1 MRSYQT
7 KLQASFV
14 LLGLAAV
21 AITGWESSATATA
34 ALRDATVERLTAIT
48 ETKGRQVERYFQDL
62 GNHVLALSSDTS
74 TLEALENFAAAWPK
88 IPPEND
94 AALLE
99 PVYKNYGPGW
109 VPHHP
114 GTRRLQLAFPPSSPH
129 LLNPPG
135 LGPYGDAHA
144 RYHPNLHRYQSAFGF
159 YDTLLID
166 TTGLVVYSVIKE
178 IDLGMS
184 LREGPYP
191 ETALAQV
198 FERALRL
205 PEPETYAVADYQPYV
220 PSQSAPAAFYA
231 APLWRRGVKIGVL
244 AIQVSA
250 AELNRVMT
258 GGGRWK
264 DEGLGDSG
272 QAYIVGTDGR
282 LRSELR
288 RGTAA
293 GKSAILSTR
302 AARQDPAYL
311 RAQTALRIPG
321 VSWVLVAEIEARE
334 ALAPV
339 LRLETKLMTWAV
351 ILALLTLIAAW
362 LLARRVIRPVQALA
376 EAAGRIS
383 GRDFGARIP
392 VTADDEIGALAAAF
406 NRMAENLQ
414 TTTVSKQELEA
425 MAGRL
430 ITVQEEERTRIAR
443 ELHDDIT
450 QRLAALAIEA
460 GKLQRVAPSEEAER
474 LKTAI
479 MRVSED
485 VRDLSRSLHHTTL
498 DDQGLT
504 AAIEGECRAF
514 FERGGPPV
522 TFTPEGEFDDVPRD
536 VQLALYRIVQEG
548 LRNMERHAGADE
560 ASIELVRG
568 PGLIDLRLCDN
579 GRGFDITDRRS
590 RRGVGLAS
598 MEERAQLCHGT
609 FSIHSQPGHG
619 TRIEV
624 RLPIGK

>member
-48 ETKGRQVERYFQDL
+48 QTKGRQVERYFQDL

-74 TLEALENFAAAWPK
+74 TLEAIESFAAAWAR
-88 IPPEND
+88 IPPETGNALD
-94 AALLE
+94 A
-99 PVYKNYGPGW
+99 VYKSYGPGW
-109 VPHHP
+109 APRDP
-114 GTRRLQLAFPPSSPH
+114 RTRRLQLGFPPASPH
-129 LLNPPG
+129 LLHPPG

-166 TTGLVVYSVIKE
+166 PSGVVVYSVLKE

-191 ETALAQV
+191 GTALAQA

-288 RGTAA
+288 RSA
-293 GKSAILSTR
+293 GSGQSAILSLR
-302 AARQDPAYL
+302 AAGNDSAFL
-311 RAQTALRIPG
+311 RSETALRIPG
-321 VSWVLVAEIEARE
+321 VSWVLVAEIEAKE

-339 LRLETKLMTWAV
+339 RRLETKLMSWAV
-351 ILALLTLIAAW
+351 ILAVLTLLAAW
-362 LLARRVIRPVQALA
+362 MLARRVIRPVQALA

-392 VTADDEIGALAAAF
+392 VTADDEIGALATAF

-460 GKLQRVAPSEEAER
+460 GKLQRVAPSEDAGR

-485 VRDLSRSLHHTTL
+485 VRDLSRSLHRTLL
-498 DDQGLT
+498 DDVGL
-504 AAIEGECRAF
+504 APAIESECRAF

-522 TFTPEGEFDDVPRD
+522 AFTSQGDFDDVPRE

-548 LRNMERHAGADE
+548 LRNIERHAGADE
-560 ASIELVRG
+560 AAIDLVRG
-568 PGLIDLRLCDN
+568 PGRIDLRLRDN
-579 GRGFDITDRRS
+579 GRGFDIAGRRS
-590 RRGVGLAS
+590 GRGVGLAS
-598 MEERAQLCHGT
+598 MEERAQLCGGSLALHT
-609 FSIHSQPGHG
+609 QPGQG

-624 RLPIGK
+624 RIPLSE